1 MKKKIIFL
9 SLGFVLAVSAAAQE
23 AAESSTAFPFLAID
37 RDVVTSAMGGAQ
49 SLSPLCNPA
58 VIPFSGSDV
67 QAGLQLW
74 APSSVKATHINILSG
89 IKLGDRLGL
98 SVTAAYQMG
107 QPYAISDASGKE
119 TGQFR
124 PSDLLVGAGLGY
136 AFTDNL
142 SAGVQVKLASQTLA
156 AGSSSSAVAAD
167 AFILYANEG
176 LQATAGVTSMGPSIK
191 DSQENKY
198 NLPSSA
204 KLGIGYTLPAG
215 LSFRADADYF
225 FTGGIGAGLG
235 AQYAWKDMVF
245 VRAGY
250 HLGTDK
256 APIPSYLSLGAG
268 AKFSGFHLDLCW
280 LTANEALGNTL
291 MFGIGYAF

>member
-1 MKKKIIFL
+1 MKKKILFL

-23 AAESSTAFPFLAID
+23 TAVSPTVFPFLAID

-58 VIPFSGSDV
+58 AIPFSGSDV
-67 QAGLQLW
+67 QAGLQRW
-74 APSSVKATHINILSG
+74 APSSAKATHINVLSG
-89 IKLGDRLGL
+89 IKLGDRMGV
-98 SVTAAYQMG
+98 SITGAYQMG

-119 TGQFR
+119 TGEFR

-156 AGSSSSAVAAD
+156 AGSSYSTFAAD
-167 AFILYANEG
+167 AFILYVNGG
-176 LQATAGVTSMGPSIK
+176 LQATAGVMSLGSSIK
-191 DSQENKY
+191 DSKDNKY
-198 NLPSSA
+198 SLPSSA

-215 LSFRADADYF
+215 LTFRADADYF

-250 HLGTDK
+250 HLGTDM

-268 AKFSGFHLDLCW
+268 VKFSGFHLDLSF
-280 LTANEALGNTL
+280 LTLNEAIGNTL
-291 MFGIGYAF
+291 MAGIGYAF